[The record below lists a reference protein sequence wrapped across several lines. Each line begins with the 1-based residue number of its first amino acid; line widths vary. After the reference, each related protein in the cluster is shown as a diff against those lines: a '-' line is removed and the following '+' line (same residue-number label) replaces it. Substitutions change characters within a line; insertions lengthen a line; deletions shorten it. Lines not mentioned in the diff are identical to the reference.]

1 MMRKSDDML
10 ALCGRCETG
19 ESDFLGKFQHAKNVE
34 AAGYAKKAWP
44 DIAA

>member
-1 MMRKSDDML
+1 ML

-19 ESDFLGKFQHAKNVE
+19 ESDFLGKFQHAKNVDS
-34 AAGYAKKAWP
+34 AGYAKKAWP